1 MSLKLLITACLLNFG
16 GGRAGYAPMEA
27 PKLPAGFCPRETGS
41 ITETTGGEEF
51 LSISFR
57 YIISYVVFVLQAF
70 PYNNSSLVAFFL
82 FLKNACAI
90 GNIKMAVWEVNVNM
104 KWD

>member
-1 MSLKLLITACLLNFG
+1 MMSLKLLITACLLNFG

-51 LSISFR
+51 LSILLDNHHLLCCVRTPSFS
-57 YIISYVVFVLQAF
+57 I
-70 PYNNSSLVAFFL
+70 
-82 FLKNACAI
+82 
-90 GNIKMAVWEVNVNM
+90 
-104 KWD
+104 

>member
-1 MSLKLLITACLLNFG
+1 MLTPGLPKSGANKGTEEEEMMSLKLLITACLLKFG

-57 YIISYVVFVLQAF
+57 NHLLCCVRTPSFSI
-70 PYNNSSLVAFFL
+70 
-82 FLKNACAI
+82 
-90 GNIKMAVWEVNVNM
+90 
-104 KWD
+104 

>member
-1 MSLKLLITACLLNFG
+1 MMSLKLLITACLLNFG
-16 GGRAGYAPMEA
+16 GGRAGFAPMEA

-70 PYNNSSLVAFFL
+70 PYNNSSLVAFFYFSRMHVQL
-82 FLKNACAI
+82 AT
-90 GNIKMAVWEVNVNM
+90 
-104 KWD
+104 